1 MNDLRREPPA
11 PRLDLLPGL
20 PGVSGRSSDRHVL
33 RRGDGIVEIRPGRRP
48 GMPAFEL
55 LLRAGLISAP
65 LAVCAAGVLG
75 RGALLFLFTGLAT
88 AVALG
93 LRSVADL
100 EPGGT
105 APLRGPTRSRG

>member
-1 MNDLRREPPA
+1 M
-11 PRLDLLPGL
+11 
-20 PGVSGRSSDRHVL
+20 L
-33 RRGDGIVEIRPGRRP
+33 RRGDGIVEIRPGRRS

-65 LAVCAAGVLG
+65 MAVCAASVLG

-100 EPGGT
+100 EPGGA